1 MIRESEL
8 RQCIDLVKRIE
19 AVVSS
24 IEAKLAEIAEDLK
37 ADLEGM
43 RERDFW
49 EEYQR
54 YMNDQP

>member
-1 MIRESEL
+1 MIQESEL

-24 IEAKLAEIAEDLK
+24 IEAKLAEISEDLK